1 MRIAL
6 AIVSLFPS
14 GGLQRDCMGIARRL
28 QARGHDVTILAS
40 RVQGD
45 LPSDLNIEL
54 LPVDAWS
61 NHGRDLRF
69 ADAVAR
75 RKRAFD
81 RLAGFGKLTDLDV
94 LYCAD
99 GCDKA
104 RPARWYDRLTARRR
118 IKLGLE
124 AASFAPGRP
133 TQCLMLSQHQL
144 DSFRQ
149 AWDTE
154 PQRLALMPPTIDPG
168 RRHPELRKDGTRER
182 IRGEFGVG
190 ADTVV
195 WLAVAAHPLTK
206 GLDRAVAALAVFPD
220 VRLVVAG
227 VAEDSKQGRLMRRLA
242 TGAKVS
248 DRITLLGMRRDIPEL
263 MAGADVLI
271 HPARVDTT
279 GTAILEA
286 VVNGLPV
293 ITTAVC
299 GYAWHVAKAEA
310 GVVLPEPFGPGNL
323 IEALRQASAAELR
336 RSWSENG
343 ASYGASHD
351 LYSGLDRAAAI
362 IAGDTAGALPS

>member
-28 QARGHDVTILAS
+28 MSRGHDVTILAS
-40 RVQGD
+40 RVQGE
-45 LPSDLNIEL
+45 LPTDLNIEL
-54 LPVDAWS
+54 LPVSAWS
-61 NHGRDLRF
+61 NHGRDLGF
-69 ADAVAR
+69 AEAAAQ
-75 RKRAFD
+75 RKSAFD

-104 RPARWYDRLTARRR
+104 RPSRWSDRFTARRR
-118 IKLGLE
+118 IKLALE

-133 TQCLMLSQHQL
+133 TQCLLLSQNQL
-144 DSFRQ
+144 DNFQQ
-149 AWDTE
+149 AWGTE
-154 PQRLALMPPTIDPG
+154 PERLALMPPTIDPG
-168 RRHPELRKDGTRER
+168 RRHPELRQDGTRER

-190 ADTVV
+190 ADTIV

-206 GLDRAVAALAVFPD
+206 GLDRAVAALAAFPEA
-220 VRLVVAG
+220 RLVVAG
-227 VAEDSKQGRLMRRLA
+227 VADDSKQGRLMRQLA
-242 TGAKVS
+242 DDAKVS
-248 DRITLLGMRRDIPEL
+248 DRVVLLGMRRDIPEL
-263 MAGADVLI
+263 MAGADLLI

-279 GTAILEA
+279 GTVILEA

-299 GYAWHVAKAEA
+299 GYARHVAAADA
-310 GVVLPEPFGPGNL
+310 GVVLPEAFGPGNL
-323 IEALRQASAAELR
+323 IEALRQASAAGR
-336 RSWSENG
+336 RASWSENG
-343 ASYGASHD
+343 ASYGASND

-362 IAGDTAGALPS
+362 IAGETTVALSS

>member
-1 MRIAL
+1 MKIAL

-28 QARGHDVTILAS
+28 MARGHDVTILAS
-40 RVQGD
+40 RRQGELPTD
-45 LPSDLNIEL
+45 LKIEL
-54 LPVDAWS
+54 LPVSAWS
-61 NHGRDLRF
+61 NHGRDQRF
-69 ADAVAR
+69 AEAAAQ
-75 RKRAFD
+75 RKPAFD

-104 RPARWYDRLTARRR
+104 RPARWSDRFTARRR

-124 AASFAPGRP
+124 AASFAPGRS
-133 TQCLMLSQHQL
+133 TQCLLLSQNQL
-144 DSFRQ
+144 DGFQQ
-149 AWDTE
+149 AWGTE
-154 PQRLALMPPTIDPG
+154 PERLALMPPTIDPG
-168 RRHPELRKDGTRER
+168 RRHPEFRADGSRER
-182 IRGEFGVG
+182 IRGELGVVG
-190 ADTVV
+190 DTVA

-206 GLDRAVAALAVFPD
+206 GLDRAVAALAAFPEA
-220 VRLVVAG
+220 RLVVAG
-227 VAEDSKQGRLMRRLA
+227 VADDSKQGRLMRRLSA
-242 TGAKVS
+242 DAKVS

-299 GYAWHVAKAEA
+299 GYARHVAAADA

-323 IEALRQASAAELR
+323 SEALRQASAPGR
-336 RSWSENG
+336 RASWSENG
-343 ASYGASHD
+343 ARYGASHD
-351 LYSGLDRAAAI
+351 LYSGLDCAAAI
-362 IAGDTAGALPS
+362 IAGETAGTPLS